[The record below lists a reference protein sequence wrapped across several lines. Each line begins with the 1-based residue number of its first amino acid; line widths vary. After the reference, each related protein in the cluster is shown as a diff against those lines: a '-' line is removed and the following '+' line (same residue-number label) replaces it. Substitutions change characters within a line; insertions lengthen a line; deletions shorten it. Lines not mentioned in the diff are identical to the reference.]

1 MTDYAH
7 NQERPFWVGV
17 DFDGTCVIAGEKYPE
32 IIGDM
37 PGAVAALKE
46 IVQAGGSL
54 LLITSRE
61 GEDLKEAVKW
71 FEKHEIPLAGVNEN
85 PDPFWAGHRKIYC
98 DVLIDDRTV
107 GFPNTYLS
115 RTYINVADWIK
126 VVEEVLRR
134 MAAFRLDRVKEA
146 RKWEVFGSGNTLVP

>member
-7 NQERPFWVGV
+7 NHDRPFWVGV

-37 PGAVAALKE
+37 PGAVAGLRE
-46 IVQAGGSL
+46 IVKAGGAL

-61 GEDLKEAVKW
+61 GKDLKEAVKW

-107 GFPNTYLS
+107 GFPTTYLS
-115 RTYINVADWIK
+115 SSYRNVADWPFILDGVLQAMVKQK
-126 VVEEVLRR
+126 VD
-134 MAAFRLDRVKEA
+134 RLENA
-146 RKWEVFGSGNTLVP
+146 RKFEVGGEV